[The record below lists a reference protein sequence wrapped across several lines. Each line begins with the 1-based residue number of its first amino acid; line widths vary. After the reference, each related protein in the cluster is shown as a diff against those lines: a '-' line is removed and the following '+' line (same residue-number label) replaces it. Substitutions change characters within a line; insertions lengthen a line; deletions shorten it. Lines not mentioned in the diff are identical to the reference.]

1 MPYHIYTAVY
11 GMLYVCH
18 VLYGITR
25 GGVLGYQMSVQYISG
40 RYLGTIIVSL
50 AYLPTRSSALHMCCI
65 MCTYCSLLATTHRMH
80 IAVYK

>member
-50 AYLPTRSSALHMCCI
+50 AYLLGVLL
-65 MCTYCSLLATTHRMH
+65 CTCAVLCVH
-80 IAVYK
+80 IAVY